1 MNTQRKIVHK
11 LPKTQQGVVT
21 IFAVLMMLSLLAFF
35 AVVSDTGRLYLQKRD
50 LQKNADLAALE
61 TALRYCRNQTMTDA
75 ELDAAALNVILR
87 NNFGGDFDED
97 EGNASVDA
105 TLNGNAV
112 TVDLAYLVPAS
123 LFEQILPGH
132 DDINLTASATAKACE
147 PTARLTIRNNT
158 ALSVDSSESDL
169 LNAVLGGL
177 LGTTLSLD
185 VADWNGLL
193 NTNINLL
200 SYLDLLAI
208 ELGIADGEYD
218 SVLTA
223 DVELADLLSVA
234 ADVLNLETGSEVAI
248 NALNAIE
255 STIPITIPP
264 IELGELIVVQ
274 PESDE
279 SALDVG
285 IKLMELVQGS
295 IQLANSETAIAATID
310 SSLLGLADVLIQLKA
325 SEPPQISAIGNPQD
339 AQENPLG
346 SNKIYVRS
354 AQVRVFV
361 SFVTTLPLG
370 LSYIIPARLDALI
383 NVSNAEAYVTSH
395 LCIDGDKTLN
405 VDSATSVAEIKIGSL
420 GGTQEQAS
428 INAFASAN
436 PAVSPT
442 QIINVLNLVGIGFS
456 LDTDLLDSGT
466 LGLDYDNSLGDD
478 YLPELNE
485 TLTDNAYKNV
495 TAENILA
502 GLSDVLAEFELEITG
517 VIGAVLAPIVNPIL
531 NVVTSTLDAVL
542 LSVLSPILDPILNSL
557 FNLLGIDIAEAEVG
571 AALTCENDKVRLT
584 N

>member
-1 MNTQRKIVHK
+1 
-11 LPKTQQGVVT
+11 
-21 IFAVLMMLSLLAFF
+21 
-35 AVVSDTGRLYLQKRD
+35 

-61 TALRYCRNQTMTDA
+61 TALRYCRNQEIDVDLLTLA
-75 ELDAAALNVILR
+75 NLQAQGEVFSPER
-87 NNFGGDFDED
+87 NNFQGDVSFT
-97 EGNASVDA
+97 ASLD
-105 TLNGNAV
+105 GNAV
-112 TVDLAYLVPAS
+112 EVTLTREVPAS
-123 LFEQILPGH
+123 LFERLLPDH
-132 DDINLTASATAKACE
+132 APLTLRAVATAKACE
-147 PTARLTIRNNT
+147 PTAQLTIRNNT

-185 VADWNGLL
+185 VGDWNGLL

-208 ELGIADGEYD
+208 ELGIADGEYN
-218 SVLTA
+218 SVLTT

-248 NALNAIE
+248 NALSAIE

-264 IELGELIVVQ
+264 IKLGDLIVVQ

-310 SSLLGLADVLIQLKA
+310 SSLLGLAGVLIQLKV

-346 SNKIYVRS
+346 PNKIYVRS
-354 AQVRVFV
+354 AQVRAFV
-361 SFVTTLPLG
+361 SFMTTLPLG
-370 LSYIIPARLDALI
+370 LSEVIPARLDILI
-383 NVSNAEAYVTSH
+383 NVSNAEAYVTNH
-395 LCIDGDKTLN
+395 LCSGGEKTLG
-405 VDSATSVAEIKIGSL
+405 VDSATSVAGIKIGSL
-420 GGTQEQAS
+420 GGTQEQAA
-428 INAFASAN
+428 INAFASAD
-436 PAVSPT
+436 PAVNLAK
-442 QIINVLNLVGIGFS
+442 IIDLGLIGIGFY
-456 LDTDLLDSGT
+456 LDTDLLDSDT
-466 LGLDYDNSLGDD
+466 LELNFNNSPSDD
-478 YLPELNE
+478 YLPEVNE
-485 TLTDNAYKNV
+485 VLTDSAYKSV

-502 GLSDVLAEFELEITG
+502 GLSDALAELEIKPTG
-517 VIGAVLAPIVNPIL
+517 PVGAVLSLLVDPIL
-531 NVVTSTLDAVL
+531 NLLTSTLDTVL

-557 FNLLGIDIAEAEVG
+557 LNLLGIDIAEAEVG
-571 AALTCENDKVRLT
+571 AALTCENDKVRLV